1 MKQQFWLDC
10 WKNTRLGFHQ
20 DELQPLMVEHFPNL
34 VKASDNRIF
43 VPLCGKTA
51 DMLFFAE
58 RFKVIGNEL
67 SGIACHDF
75 FADNK
80 LVAKVKKSNGF
91 SIFAQGNIELHQG
104 DFFALDGKQFQPFDW
119 IYDRA
124 AIIAFPEDM
133 RNEYVQQ
140 LKNFMTA
147 ATRIFLLTL
156 EFPEDEMQGP
166 PFSVKEDEVR
176 QLFKGYKVIKQAE
189 RDLTGQKFA
198 RLTLP
203 LSSIQETLYIIS
215 SE

>member
-1 MKQQFWLDC
+1 VKQQFWLDC
-10 WKNTRLGFHQ
+10 WTNTRLGFHQ

-34 VKASDNRIF
+34 VNATDNRIF

-75 FADNK
+75 FEDNN
-80 LVAKVKKSNGF
+80 LLANVKERNGF
-91 SIFAQGNIELHQG
+91 TIFEQGNIELHQG
-104 DFFALDGKQFQPFDW
+104 DFFALDGKQFQAFDW

-124 AIIAFPEDM
+124 AIIAFPAGM
-133 RNEYVQQ
+133 RREYVQH

-147 ATRIFLLTL
+147 ETRIFLLTL
-156 EFPEDEMQGP
+156 EFPEDEMKGP
-166 PFSVKEDEVR
+166 PFSVNENEVR
-176 QLFKGYKVIKQAE
+176 QLFKSYKVIKQAE

-198 RLTLP
+198 RIKLP
-203 LSSIQETLYIIS
+203 LSSLQEILYIIS
-215 SE
+215 TE